1 MNIEAIVERLREAG
15 VRIVGPDGKELDEI
29 DLARLLPFDLL
40 YNSTSDIISDITLSQ
55 QQARKIMGKNFFGIG
70 EALKYLGLHPSKQEL
85 DALDKIPFTR
95 NVLETCKDS
104 HALVAVF
111 PLSILA
117 IRSLVASKL
126 FYSGN
131 PWYKNQ
137 AFAQEPGIARW
148 LLVRKTPVPGSMDK
162 NRDEQ
167 QALITKNKEVP
178 TAQAMV
184 YAIIAHFLAT
194 GERLFETT
202 SVCCSDVDSIHH
214 QVYVGFNH
222 KGLCI
227 GGIWRNDRYTSIG
240 LSSIQKPDNS

>member
-1 MNIEAIVERLREAG
+1 
-15 VRIVGPDGKELDEI
+15 
-29 DLARLLPFDLL
+29 
-40 YNSTSDIISDITLSQ
+40 
-55 QQARKIMGKNFFGIG
+55 MGKNFFGIG
-70 EALKYLGLHPSKQEL
+70 EALKYLGIHPLKQEL

-95 NVLETCKDS
+95 NALETCKDS
-104 HALVAVF
+104 HTLVAVF

-117 IRSLVASKL
+117 IRSLVAPKL
-126 FYSGN
+126 FYSQN

-137 AFAQEPGIARW
+137 AFAQESGIARW
-148 LLVRKTPVPGSMDK
+148 LLVRKTPVHGSIDK
-162 NRDEQ
+162 NWNEQ

-202 SVCCSDVDSIHH
+202 SVCCSDVDSVGH
-214 QVYVGFNH
+214 QVCVGSFNH
-222 KGLCI
+222 RGLCI

-240 LSSIQKPDNS
+240 LASIQKPDNS